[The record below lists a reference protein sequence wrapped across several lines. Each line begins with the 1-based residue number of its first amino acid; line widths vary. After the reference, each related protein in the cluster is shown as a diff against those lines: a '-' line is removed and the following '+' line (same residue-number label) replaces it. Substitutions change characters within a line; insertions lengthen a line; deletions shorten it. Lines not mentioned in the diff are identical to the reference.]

1 METSEQVGRGAVEAS
16 DLAALAAREGPILSL
31 FLNTEPDVENAAQRS
46 QTRWRTIRGD
56 LAAEGVPGP
65 VLEAIDGLVPE
76 AHLEGACLGAF
87 ADRSGI
93 LHVEHGT
100 AVSPNDLAW
109 WEPVPRL
116 LPVVGWRQSEPPYV
130 VVLTD
135 RTGADLFGFARGLP
149 DAVRGEVR
157 GEHDEIRRVGPGGWS
172 QRRYQDR
179 AEDSW
184 KGNAEQVAERVVGLA
199 DAIGAELVIV
209 AGDVRA
215 VELLRKALPD
225 RIDAIV
231 HVVEGERPWE
241 GKGDPLPEETR
252 DLVERHVR
260 ERGNALL
267 ARFAEERGQR
277 DHAVEG
283 VARTAAAL
291 ARAQVAVLL
300 VTEAADDDRQLW
312 FGPEPTLLAAN
323 ERDLKELGVDSPQQG
338 RAPDVLVRAALGT
351 GAAIRLLEDAN
362 DVREGVGALLR
373 WSA

>member
-1 METSEQVGRGAVEAS
+1 MEASEQVALGAVEAS
-16 DLAALAAREGPILSL
+16 DLAVLGPREGPFLSL
-31 FLNTEPDVENAAQRS
+31 YLNTEPDVENARQRS
-46 QTRWRTIRGD
+46 ETRWRTVRGD
-56 LAAEGVPGP
+56 LADDGVPEP
-65 VLEAIDGLVPE
+65 VLEAIDPLVPE
-76 AHLEGACLGAF
+76 AHLEGACLAVI

-100 AVSPNDLAW
+100 AVGPNDEASW
-109 WEPVPRL
+109 ASVPRL
-116 LPVVGWRQSEPPYV
+116 LPLVGWRQSEPPYV

-135 RTGADLFGFARGLP
+135 RTGADLFGFVRGLP
-149 DAVRGEVR
+149 DAIRGEVE
-157 GEHDEIRRVGPGGWS
+157 GEHDEIRRVAAGGWS

-184 KGNAEQVAERVVGLA
+184 KGNAEQVAGQVVALA
-199 DAIGAELVIV
+199 DAIDAELVIV

-225 RIDAIV
+225 RIDRVV

-241 GKGDPLPEETR
+241 GKGEPLPEETR

-260 ERGNALL
+260 ERGDALL

-283 VARTAAAL
+283 LAATAAAL
-291 ARAQVAVLL
+291 ARAQAAVLL
-300 VTEAADDDRQLW
+300 VTEASDDDRQLW
-312 FGPEPTLLAAN
+312 FGPEPALLAAS

-351 GAAIRLLEDAN
+351 GAALRLLEDEN
-362 DVREGVGALLR
+362 DVRGGVGALLR
-373 WSA
+373 WS